1 MKNRKATIVQ
11 IFTCLIAVSACWFSY
26 LEKQNELTSL
36 RLYAPKLVQ
45 EVKNIREKNMEMR
58 YQIQQ
63 LESPEKLMELTQ
75 DARFHHLK
83 HPFGK
88 DILVLQEGKDKPLIQ
103 THNTLAVGAP

>member
-1 MKNRKATIVQ
+1 MKKGKATIVQ

-26 LEKQNELTSL
+26 LEKQNELTGL

-45 EVKNIREKNMEMR
+45 EIKGIREKNTQLK

-63 LESPEKLMELTQ
+63 LESPENLIKLSNETK
-75 DARFHHLK
+75 FNHLK

-88 DILVLQEGKDKPLIQ
+88 DILVLQEGKDQLLTQ
-103 THNTLAVGAP
+103 SGNTLAAGAP

>member
-1 MKNRKATIVQ
+1 MKKGKAIIIQ

-26 LEKQNELTSL
+26 LEKQNELTGL

-45 EVKNIREKNMEMR
+45 EIKGIREKNTQLK

-63 LESPEKLMELTQ
+63 LESPENLMKLAHDT
-75 DARFHHLK
+75 RFNHLK

-88 DILVLQEGKDKPLIQ
+88 DVLVLQEGKDELITQ
-103 THNTLAVGAP
+103 NKSTLAAGAP

>member
-1 MKNRKATIVQ
+1 MNKGKATVVQ

-26 LEKQNELTSL
+26 LEKQNELTGL

-45 EVKNIREKNMEMR
+45 EVKGIREKNTQLK

-63 LESPEKLMELTQ
+63 LESPENLMKLSHE
-75 DARFHHLK
+75 AKFSHLK

-88 DILVLQEGKDKPLIQ
+88 DILVLQEDQNQLLTQ
-103 THNTLAVGAP
+103 NSNTLAAGAP